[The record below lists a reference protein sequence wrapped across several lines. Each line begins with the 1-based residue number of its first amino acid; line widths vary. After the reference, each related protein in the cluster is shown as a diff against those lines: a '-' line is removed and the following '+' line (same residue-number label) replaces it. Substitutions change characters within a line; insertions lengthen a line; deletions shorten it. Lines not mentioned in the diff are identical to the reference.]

1 MAEKTDIEII
11 RIDTKEAV
19 TNLSELKEYIKDLK
33 ETMNEAKI
41 GSDEFKKAQNELDK
55 VVVQQKQIMKG
66 AANEFKAAEGSFN
79 DLNNQLRGLKEAW
92 KATGDEMKRNELGK
106 QINDVKAKINEMN
119 HSIGNFQDN
128 VGNYAG
134 SLSPL
139 FDSLGQK
146 IEGLGGKIGDVT
158 NTLGAMGFSVNGLIN
173 PIKGLDAGLK
183 MLSMNPIIATITLLI
198 SLFFK
203 IKDAISANEELQ
215 RRWNVAMAAF
225 EPIVNAA
232 KNTLDALANAVVWVA
247 EKVGKLIS
255 IFSDASKVTTELAES
270 QDKLNMAQ
278 REFKGNENALRAEA
292 KQLKLLGKETD
303 DYEKKLKYYQD
314 SRAKLRAVN
323 QQAVDLAKEELRIA
337 EEQAK
342 LAPNSQA
349 DNEKIAALKQKVG
362 QAQEKLNQEDTEYVE
377 LINSANNGLKKLNTT
392 TGTATDKTKELTS
405 AVERMEQTIADSSKS
420 QVQKLEDE
428 KKKWV
433 DIYKQLKKN
442 TKALEEYYDKK
453 IAKAKE
459 AEIKEKTEK
468 QKQQGAFNQSIV
480 EEWINSSSSGSG
492 SSSAGIEIAKQWTK
506 YIEDIGNG
514 VEEEMKTDLKGKVK
528 DIMTNK
534 VMKESWPTQME
545 VDKEA
550 QAYIEMVTKG
560 LSKESTNEDLRN
572 ALFTLHNNFSD
583 TIYDSLAKVGVQYS
597 GTIFSSGTDNGTML
611 FGNSDITIAIDKLK
625 DKLKELKE
633 NYLSLVE
640 GIAEKGNPIKTEDL
654 LTVRD
659 ATLQI
664 ESVQKLLML
673 MQNLK
678 VKVGEITGYM
688 EGKSLNQ
695 TFTEIF
701 FGTKTD
707 ANGFATDGKKLG
719 KALRNSAKVWQDFG
733 DAVTTVLDTIGD
745 AWQKNLERQVKA
757 GRMTE
762 DEAKKQFKM
771 VKAMQYSLSVVNA
784 AASLINIWASPE
796 MGVYQK
802 IATTISV
809 AAQNAANLITI
820 ASTQFGN
827 MSGSVDAGSTNFTPA
842 IINDTNPVSYT
853 RNLTSAEDADSIADR
868 LGAIKV
874 YVTEKDITD
883 AQNKVRTKVTE
894 SRF

>member
-19 TNLSELKEYIKDLK
+19 TNLSELKDYIKDLK
-33 ETMNEAKI
+33 AVMNEAKI

-183 MLSMNPIIATITLLI
+183 MLSMNPIIATVTLLI

-247 EKVGKLIS
+247 EKVGKFIS
-255 IFSDASKVTTELAES
+255 IFSEASKVTTELAEA

-303 DYEKKLKYYQD
+303 DYEKKLKYYQE

-377 LINSANNGLKKLNTT
+377 LINSANNGLKKLNAT

-433 DIYKQLKKN
+433 EIYRQVGKN
-442 TKALEEYYDKK
+442 TKALEEYYDKQIEGVK
-453 IAKAKE
+453 KTEEQNRGKLIQSIDINWISGDSGSRKAGVDIAKEWNEQFREITNTLKEPQLTEARGKLAEIFKNQIFKQAWPTQVEVNREVVAYFNKITGGIGGSTTNTALKE
-459 AEIKEKTEK
+459 AAQLIQEKTADALKDAGLKTNLNLLDILGFK
-468 QKQQGAFNQSIV
+468 QDEDGRILFPKEPKQD
-480 EEWINSSSSGSG
+480 EE
-492 SSSAGIEIAKQWTK
+492 TL
-506 YIEDIGNG
+506 DL
-514 VEEEMKTDLKGKVK
+514 LKGKLKALK
-528 DIMTNK
+528 DEYFALAQE
-534 VMKESWPTQME
+534 VASGESPIPTE
-545 VDKEA
+545 KLLGVADKAEA
-550 QAYIEMVTKG
+550 IEELQKII
-560 LSKESTNEDLRN
+560 
-572 ALFTLHNNFSD
+572 ALFEEIRVKYKAISD
-583 TIYDSLAKVGVQYS
+583 LSAAKS
-597 GTIFSSGTDNGTML
+597 G
-611 FGNSDITIAIDKLK
+611 
-625 DKLKELKE
+625 
-633 NYLSLVE
+633 
-640 GIAEKGNPIKTEDL
+640 
-654 LTVRD
+654 
-659 ATLQI
+659 
-664 ESVQKLLML
+664 
-673 MQNLK
+673 
-678 VKVGEITGYM
+678 
-688 EGKSLNQ
+688 NQ
-695 TFTEIF
+695 LFTERF
-701 FGTKTD
+701 FGTKTN
-707 ANGFATDGKKLG
+707 ANGFATDGEKLG
-719 KALRNSAKVWQDFG
+719 KALRNTAKVWEDYG
-733 DAVTTVLDTIGD
+733 NTVTTVLGTIGD

-762 DEAKKQFKM
+762 DEARKQFKM
-771 VKAMQYSLSVVNA
+771 IKAMQYSLSVVNA
-784 AASLINIWASPE
+784 AASTVAIWADPS

-809 AAQNAANLITI
+809 AAQNAAELITI
-820 ASTQFGN
+820 ASATFGN
-827 MSGSVDAGSTNFTPA
+827 MSGSVDAGTTNFTPA
-842 IINDTNPVSYT
+842 VINDTNPLNYT
-853 RNLTSAEDADSIADR
+853 RNFTTAEERDEINNQNIWVSVGEIADAER
-868 LGAIKV
+868 KRKV
-874 YVTEKDITD
+874 
-883 AQNKVRTKVTE
+883 KVAE

>member
-183 MLSMNPIIATITLLI
+183 MLSANPIIATITLLI

-247 EKVGKLIS
+247 EKVGKFIS
-255 IFSDASKVTTELAES
+255 IFSEASKVTTELAEA
-270 QDKLNMAQ
+270 QDKLNMSQ
-278 REFKGNENALRAEA
+278 REFKSKENALRAEA
-292 KQLKLLGKETD
+292 KELKLLGKETD
-303 DYEKKLKYYQD
+303 DYQKKLKYYQD

-377 LINSANNGLKKLNTT
+377 LINSANNGLKKLNAT

-453 IAKAKE
+453 IEKAKE
-459 AEIKEKTEK
+459 EEREAKSASAKASRQGFADIETEVAQLTGTDTQGTELADRWLKSLDKVESAYKDLPKKIKESLTG
-468 QKQQGAFNQSIV
+468 QKQASDTVNQAYKNYIMSDFFPKKKEIDPYKKEWIDNVVESINDRSTYDDLRVALVELSKGVYQDFGPEGFLKILPEGTISFSSFFREDEINAAKEEYIRIFNELQEKMADENTDQSIITALRDRLNAQV
-480 EEWINSSSSGSG
+480 SIIQNLQEER
-492 SSSAGIEIAKQWTK
+492 
-506 YIEDIGNG
+506 D
-514 VEEEMKTDLKGKVK
+514 
-528 DIMTNK
+528 
-534 VMKESWPTQME
+534 
-545 VDKEA
+545 
-550 QAYIEMVTKG
+550 
-560 LSKESTNEDLRN
+560 
-572 ALFTLHNNFSD
+572 
-583 TIYDSLAKVGVQYS
+583 IYDEIVSLAVKLNNQAEAK
-597 GTIFSSGTDNGTML
+597 SSN
-611 FGNSDITIAIDKLK
+611 
-625 DKLKELKE
+625 E
-633 NYLSLVE
+633 VW
-640 GIAEKGNPIKTEDL
+640 TE
-654 LTVRD
+654 R
-659 ATLQI
+659 
-664 ESVQKLLML
+664 
-673 MQNLK
+673 
-678 VKVGEITGYM
+678 
-688 EGKSLNQ
+688 
-695 TFTEIF
+695 F

-707 ANGFATDGKKLG
+707 ANGFATDGEKLG
-719 KALRNSAKVWQDFG
+719 KALRNTAKVYQDFG

-771 VKAMQYSLSVVNA
+771 IQAMQYSLSVVNA

-802 IATTISV
+802 IATTVAV

-820 ASTQFGN
+820 ASTNFGD
-827 MSGSVDAGSTNFTPA
+827 MSGSVDAGTTNFTPA
-842 IINDTNPVSYT
+842 VINDTNPVSYT
-853 RNLTSAEDADSIADR
+853 RNLTSADDVDSIADR

-883 AQNKVRTKVTE
+883 AQNKVRTKVSE

>member
-66 AANEFKAAEGSFN
+66 AANEFKAAKGSFN
-79 DLNNQLRGLKEAW
+79 DLNNQLRALKEAW

-183 MLSMNPIIATITLLI
+183 MLSANPIIATITLLI

-247 EKVGKLIS
+247 EKVGKFIS
-255 IFSDASKVTTELAES
+255 IFSDASKVTTELAEA

-303 DYEKKLKYYQD
+303 DYEKKLKYYKE

-362 QAQEKLNQEDTEYVE
+362 QAQEKLNSEDTEYVE
-377 LINSANNGLKKLNTT
+377 LINSANTGLKKLNAT

-453 IAKAKE
+453 IAKEKE
-459 AEIKEKTEK
+459 AEKKAHSDKVNTSRQSFADIESEVAQLTGTDTQGTELADRWLKSLDKVESAYKVLPKKIKDSLTG
-468 QKQQGAFNQSIV
+468 QKQASDTVNQAYKNYIMSDFFPKKKEIDPYKK
-480 EEWINSSSSGSG
+480 EWIDN
-492 SSSAGIEIAKQWTK
+492 
-506 YIEDIGNG
+506 
-514 VEEEMKTDLKGKVK
+514 VVK
-528 DIMTNK
+528 SISDR
-534 VMKESWPTQME
+534 
-545 VDKEA
+545 
-550 QAYIEMVTKG
+550 
-560 LSKESTNEDLRN
+560 STYDDLRG
-572 ALFTLHNNFSD
+572 A
-583 TIYDSLAKVGVQYS
+583 
-597 GTIFSSGTDNGTML
+597 
-611 FGNSDITIAIDKLK
+611 
-625 DKLKELKE
+625 LKELSKGVSQDFGPEGFLNILPEGSISFSSFFREDKINAAKE
-633 NYLSLVE
+633 EYIRIFNELQ
-640 GIAEKGNPIKTEDL
+640 EKMADENTDQSIITAL
-654 LTVRD
+654 RD
-659 ATLQI
+659 RLNAQVSI
-664 ESVQKLLML
+664 I
-673 MQNLK
+673 QNLQEERDIYDEIVSLA
-678 VKVGEITGYM
+678 VKLNNQAEA
-688 EGKSLNQ
+688 KSLNEVW
-695 TFTEIF
+695 TERF

-707 ANGFATDGKKLG
+707 ANGFATDGEKLG
-719 KALRNSAKVWQDFG
+719 KALRNSAKVWQDYG
-733 DAVTTVLDTIGD
+733 DAVSTVLDTIGD
-745 AWQKNLERQVKA
+745 AWQKNLERQVRA
-757 GRMTE
+757 GKLTE
-762 DEAKKQFKM
+762 DEAKRQFKLIQG
-771 VKAMQYSLSVVNA
+771 MQYSLSLVNA
-784 AASLINIWASPE
+784 AASIVSIWASPE

-802 IATTISV
+802 IATTVAV

-820 ASTQFGN
+820 ASTEFGN

-842 IINDTNPVSYT
+842 VINDTNPLNYT
-853 RNLTSAEDADSIADR
+853 RNFTTAEERDEINNQNIWVSVEEIANAENR
-868 LGAIKV
+868 RKV
-874 YVTEKDITD
+874 
-883 AQNKVRTKVTE
+883 KVAE

>member
-19 TNLSELKEYIKDLK
+19 TNLSELKDYIKDLK

-106 QINDVKAKINEMN
+106 QINEVKAKINEMN

-215 RRWNVAMAAF
+215 RRWNKAMAAF
-225 EPIVNAA
+225 EPIANAA
-232 KNTLDALANAVVWVA
+232 KNTLDALANAVIWVA
-247 EKVGKLIS
+247 EKVGKFIS
-255 IFSDASKVTTELAES
+255 IFSEASKVTTELAEA

-323 QQAVDLAKEELRIA
+323 QHAVDLAKEELRIA

-405 AVERMEQTIADSSKS
+405 AVEKMEQTIADSSKS

-453 IAKAKE
+453 IEKAKKE
-459 AEIKEKTEK
+459 EQKARSASVKTSRQSFADIESEVAQLTGTDTQGTELADRWLKSLDKVESAYKVLPKKIKDSLTG
-468 QKQQGAFNQSIV
+468 QKQASDTVNQAYKNYIMSDFFPKKKEIDPYKK
-480 EEWINSSSSGSG
+480 EWINNV
-492 SSSAGIEIAKQWTK
+492 AKSINDKST
-506 YIEDIGNG
+506 YDDLRGAL
-514 VEEEMKTDLKGKVK
+514 VE
-528 DIMTNK
+528 
-534 VMKESWPTQME
+534 
-545 VDKEA
+545 
-550 QAYIEMVTKG
+550 
-560 LSKESTNEDLRN
+560 LSKGVSQDFGPEGFLNILPEGSISFSSFFREDKINAAKEEYIKMFNELQEKMADENTDQSTITALRDRLN
-572 ALFTLHNNFSD
+572 AQVSIIQNLQEERD
-583 TIYDSLAKVGVQYS
+583 IYDEIVSLAVKLNNQAEAK
-597 GTIFSSGTDNGTML
+597 SSN
-611 FGNSDITIAIDKLK
+611 
-625 DKLKELKE
+625 E
-633 NYLSLVE
+633 VW
-640 GIAEKGNPIKTEDL
+640 TE
-654 LTVRD
+654 R
-659 ATLQI
+659 
-664 ESVQKLLML
+664 
-673 MQNLK
+673 
-678 VKVGEITGYM
+678 
-688 EGKSLNQ
+688 
-695 TFTEIF
+695 F

-707 ANGFATDGKKLG
+707 ANGFATDGEKLG
-719 KALRNSAKVWQDFG
+719 KALRNSAKVWSNYG
-733 DAVTTVLDTIGD
+733 DAVSTVLDTIGD
-745 AWQKNLERQVKA
+745 AWQKNLERQVRA

-762 DEAKKQFKM
+762 DEARKQFKM
-771 VKAMQYSLSVVNA
+771 IQGMQYSLSTINA
-784 AASLINIWASPE
+784 AASLIAVWSDPS
-796 MGVYQK
+796 MGIYQK
-802 IATTISV
+802 IATTVAV

-820 ASTQFGN
+820 ASTQFGD
-827 MSGSVDAGSTNFTPA
+827 MSSSVDAGATNFTPA
-842 IINDTNPVSYT
+842 IINDTSPLNYT
-853 RNLTSAEDADSIADR
+853 RNFTTAE
-868 LGAIKV
+868 
-874 YVTEKDITD
+874 EKDEI
-883 AQNKVRTKVTE
+883 NKQQIWVSVEEIANAENKRKVKVAE

>member
-1 MAEKTDIEII
+1 MAEQVDVEVI
-11 RIDTKEAV
+11 RVDTGKAVDNLKEL
-19 TNLSELKEYIKDLK
+19 NEYIKELK
-33 ETMNEAKI
+33 KTMNEAKI
-41 GSDEFKKAQNELDK
+41 GSGEFKTAQDELDK
-55 VVVQQKQIMKG
+55 VIVKQKQIMNG
-66 AANEFKAAEGSFN
+66 AANENKAAAGSFN
-79 DLNNQLRGLKEAW
+79 ALSNQLRELKEAW
-92 KATGDEMKRNELGK
+92 KATADEAKRDELGK
-106 QINDVKAKINEMN
+106 QINDVKAKLNDMN
-119 HSIGNFQDN
+119 HSIGNFQDQ
-128 VGNYAG
+128 VGNYNG
-134 SLSPL
+134 MLSPL

-146 IEGLGGKIGDVT
+146 IDGLGGKLSQMTG
-158 NTLGAMGFSVNGLIN
+158 TLGAMGFSVNGLVN
-173 PIKGLDAGLK
+173 PIKAVDAGFKL
-183 MLSMNPIIATITLLI
+183 LSTNPIIAAITLLI
-198 SLFFK
+198 GLFIK
-203 IKDAISANEELQ
+203 VKDAIAANEELQ

-225 EPIVNAA
+225 QPIINAA
-232 KNTLDALANAVVWVA
+232 KNALDALANAVVWVA
-247 EKVGKLIS
+247 EKVGALIS
-255 IFSDASKVTTELAES
+255 LFSEASKETTELAEA
-270 QDKLNMAQ
+270 QDKLNMSK
-278 REFKGNENALRAEA
+278 REFKGNENAMRAEA
-292 KQLKLLGKETD
+292 KALKLQAKETD
-303 DYEKKLKYYQD
+303 DLNEKLRLLNE
-314 SRAKLRAVN
+314 SRAKLKAAN
-323 QQAVDLAKEELRIA
+323 QQAVDLAAEELRIA

-342 LAPNSQA
+342 LAPNSKE
-349 DNEKIAALKQKVG
+349 DNEKIAELKQKLG

-377 LINSANNGLKKLNTT
+377 LIKSVDNGLKKLNAS
-392 TGTATDKTKELTS
+392 TGTAVDKTKELEKE
-405 AVERMEQTIADSSKS
+405 VEKMEQTIADSSKS
-420 QVQKLEDE
+420 QVQKLEEE
-428 KKKWV
+428 KNKWV
-433 DIYKQLKKN
+433 ENYRQLKKN
-442 TKALEEYYDKK
+442 TKALEEYFDKK

-480 EEWINSSSSGSG
+480 EEWINSSGSD

-528 DIMTNK
+528 DIMTNR

-545 VDKEA
+545 IDKEA

-560 LSKESTNEDLRN
+560 LSKESTSKDLSN
-572 ALFTLHNNFSD
+572 ALFTLHNNFSN

-611 FGNSDITIAIDKLK
+611 FGNGDITIAIDKLK

-695 TFTEIF
+695 LFTERF

-707 ANGFATDGKKLG
+707 ANGFATDGEKLG
-719 KALRNSAKVWQDFG
+719 KALRNTAKVWEDYG
-733 DAVTTVLDTIGD
+733 NAVTTVLDTIGN
-745 AWQKNLERQVKA
+745 AWQKNIERQVKA

-771 VKAMQYSLSVVNA
+771 IQAMQYSLSVINA
-784 AASLINIWASPE
+784 AASIVSIWSDPE

-802 IATTISV
+802 IATTVAV
-809 AAQNAANLITI
+809 AAQNAAELVTI
-820 ASTQFGN
+820 ATTQFGD
-827 MSGSVDAGSTNFTPA
+827 MSSSASVGAAANYTPA
-842 IINDTNPVSYT
+842 VINDTNPLNYT
-853 RNLTSAEDADSIADR
+853 RNFTTAEERDEINRQNVWISVDDINTAQS
-868 LGAIKV
+868 KV
-874 YVTEKDITD
+874 K
-883 AQNKVRTKVTE
+883 AKVAE

>member
-183 MLSMNPIIATITLLI
+183 MLSANPIIATITLLI
-198 SLFFK
+198 TLFFK

-247 EKVGKLIS
+247 EKVGKFIS

-303 DYEKKLKYYQD
+303 DYEKKLKYYQE
-314 SRAKLRAVN
+314 SREKLRAVN

-453 IAKAKE
+453 IEKAKDEEREAKSTSAKASRQGFADIETEVAQLTGTDTQGTDLADRWLKSLDKVE
-459 AEIKEKTEK
+459 SAYKDLPKKIKESLTG
-468 QKQQGAFNQSIV
+468 QKQASDTVNQAYKNYIMSDFFPKKKEIDPYKKEWIDNVTKSINDRSTYDDLRGALVELSKGVYQDFGPEGFLNILPEGTISFSSFFREDKINAAKEEYIRIFNELQEKMADETTNQSIITALRDRLNAQV
-480 EEWINSSSSGSG
+480 SIIQNLQEER
-492 SSSAGIEIAKQWTK
+492 
-506 YIEDIGNG
+506 D
-514 VEEEMKTDLKGKVK
+514 
-528 DIMTNK
+528 
-534 VMKESWPTQME
+534 
-545 VDKEA
+545 
-550 QAYIEMVTKG
+550 
-560 LSKESTNEDLRN
+560 
-572 ALFTLHNNFSD
+572 
-583 TIYDSLAKVGVQYS
+583 IYDEIVSLAVKLNNQAEAK
-597 GTIFSSGTDNGTML
+597 SSN
-611 FGNSDITIAIDKLK
+611 
-625 DKLKELKE
+625 E
-633 NYLSLVE
+633 VW
-640 GIAEKGNPIKTEDL
+640 TE
-654 LTVRD
+654 R
-659 ATLQI
+659 
-664 ESVQKLLML
+664 
-673 MQNLK
+673 
-678 VKVGEITGYM
+678 
-688 EGKSLNQ
+688 
-695 TFTEIF
+695 F

-707 ANGFATDGKKLG
+707 ANGFATDGEKLG
-719 KALRNSAKVWQDFG
+719 KALRNTAKIYQDFG

-762 DEAKKQFKM
+762 DEAKKQCKM
-771 VKAMQYSLSVVNA
+771 IQAMQYSLSVVNA
-784 AASLINIWASPE
+784 AASLIDIWADPS

-802 IATTISV
+802 IATTVSV

-820 ASTQFGN
+820 ASTEFGN
-827 MSGSVDAGSTNFTPA
+827 MSGSVDAGATNFTPA
-842 IINDTNPVSYT
+842 VINDTSPLNYT
-853 RNLTSAEDADSIADR
+853 RNFTTAE
-868 LGAIKV
+868 
-874 YVTEKDITD
+874 EKDEISN
-883 AQNKVRTKVTE
+883 QNIWVSVEEIANAERKRKVKVAE

>member
-19 TNLSELKEYIKDLK
+19 TNLSELKDYIKDLK

-106 QINDVKAKINEMN
+106 QINEVKAKINEMN

-183 MLSMNPIIATITLLI
+183 ILSMNPIIATLTLLI

-225 EPIVNAA
+225 EPIANAA

-247 EKVGKLIS
+247 EKVGKFIS
-255 IFSDASKVTTELAES
+255 IFSEASKVTTELAEA

-292 KQLKLLGKETD
+292 KELKLLGKETD
-303 DYEKKLKYYQD
+303 DYQKKLKYYQD

-362 QAQEKLNQEDTEYVE
+362 QAQEKLNSEDTEYVE
-377 LINSANNGLKKLNTT
+377 LINSANTGLKKLNAT

-453 IAKAKE
+453 IEKAKE
-459 AEIKEKTEK
+459 EEREAKSASIKASRQSFADIENEVAQLTGTDTQGTDLADKWLKSLDKVESAYKVLPKKIKDSLTG
-468 QKQQGAFNQSIV
+468 QKQASDTVNQAYKNYIMSDFFPKKKEINPYKKEWIDNVVESINDRSTYDDLRVALVELSKGVSQDFGPEGFLNILPEGTISFSSFFREDEINAAKEEYIKIFNELQEKMADENTDQSIITV
-480 EEWINSSSSGSG
+480 LRDRLNAQVSIIQNLQEER
-492 SSSAGIEIAKQWTK
+492 
-506 YIEDIGNG
+506 D
-514 VEEEMKTDLKGKVK
+514 
-528 DIMTNK
+528 
-534 VMKESWPTQME
+534 
-545 VDKEA
+545 
-550 QAYIEMVTKG
+550 
-560 LSKESTNEDLRN
+560 
-572 ALFTLHNNFSD
+572 
-583 TIYDSLAKVGVQYS
+583 IYDEIVSLAV
-597 GTIFSSGTDNGTML
+597 
-611 FGNSDITIAIDKLK
+611 KL
-625 DKLKELKE
+625 
-633 NYLSLVE
+633 NNQ
-640 GIAEKGNPIKTEDL
+640 AEAKSPNEVWTE
-654 LTVRD
+654 R
-659 ATLQI
+659 
-664 ESVQKLLML
+664 
-673 MQNLK
+673 
-678 VKVGEITGYM
+678 
-688 EGKSLNQ
+688 
-695 TFTEIF
+695 F

-707 ANGFATDGKKLG
+707 ANGFATDGEKLG
-719 KALRNSAKVWQDFG
+719 KALRNSAKVWSDYG

-745 AWQKNLERQVKA
+745 AWQKNLERQVKS

-762 DEAKKQFKM
+762 DEARKQFKM
-771 VKAMQYSLSVVNA
+771 IQGMQYSLSLVNA
-784 AASLINIWASPE
+784 AASIVSIWSSPE

-802 IATTISV
+802 IATTVAV

-820 ASTQFGN
+820 ASTQFGD
-827 MSGSVDAGSTNFTPA
+827 MSGSLDAGSTNFTPA
-842 IINDTNPVSYT
+842 VINDTNPLNYT
-853 RNLTSAEDADSIADR
+853 RNFTTAEERDEINNQNIWVSVEEIANAEKKR
-868 LGAIKV
+868 KV
-874 YVTEKDITD
+874 
-883 AQNKVRTKVTE
+883 KVAE

>member
-215 RRWNVAMAAF
+215 RRWNKAMAAF
-225 EPIVNAA
+225 EPIANAA
-232 KNTLDALANAVVWVA
+232 KNTLDALANAVIWVA
-247 EKVGKLIS
+247 EKVGKFIS
-255 IFSDASKVTTELAES
+255 IFSDASKVTTELAEA

-278 REFKGNENALRAEA
+278 REFKGNENAMRAEA
-292 KQLKLLGKETD
+292 KALKLQAKETD
-303 DYEKKLKYYQD
+303 DLNEQLRLLNE
-314 SRAKLRAVN
+314 SRAKLKATN
-323 QQAVDLAKEELRIA
+323 QQAVDLAAEELRIA

-342 LAPNSQA
+342 LAPNSQE
-349 DNEKIAALKQKVG
+349 DNEKIAELKQKLG
-362 QAQEKLNQEDTEYVE
+362 QAQEKLNEEDIEYVE
-377 LINSANNGLKKLNTT
+377 LIKSADNGLKKLNAT

-453 IAKAKE
+453 IEKAKE
-459 AEIKEKTEK
+459 EEREAKSASTKASRQGFADIETEVAQLTGTDTQGTELADRWLKSLDKVESAYKDLPKKIKESLTG
-468 QKQQGAFNQSIV
+468 QKQASDTVNQAYKNYIMSDFFPKKKEIDPYKKEWIDNVVKSITDRSTYDDLRGALVELSKGVSQDFGPEGFLNILPEGSISFSSFFREDKINAAKEEYIRIFNELQEKMADENTNQSIITALRDRLNAQV
-480 EEWINSSSSGSG
+480 SIIQNLQEER
-492 SSSAGIEIAKQWTK
+492 
-506 YIEDIGNG
+506 D
-514 VEEEMKTDLKGKVK
+514 
-528 DIMTNK
+528 
-534 VMKESWPTQME
+534 
-545 VDKEA
+545 
-550 QAYIEMVTKG
+550 
-560 LSKESTNEDLRN
+560 
-572 ALFTLHNNFSD
+572 
-583 TIYDSLAKVGVQYS
+583 IYDEIVSLAVKLNNQAEAK
-597 GTIFSSGTDNGTML
+597 SSN
-611 FGNSDITIAIDKLK
+611 
-625 DKLKELKE
+625 E
-633 NYLSLVE
+633 VW
-640 GIAEKGNPIKTEDL
+640 TE
-654 LTVRD
+654 R
-659 ATLQI
+659 
-664 ESVQKLLML
+664 
-673 MQNLK
+673 
-678 VKVGEITGYM
+678 
-688 EGKSLNQ
+688 
-695 TFTEIF
+695 F

-707 ANGFATDGKKLG
+707 ANGFATDGEKLG
-719 KALRNSAKVWQDFG
+719 KALRNTAKIWQDYG
-733 DAVTTVLDTIGD
+733 DAVSTVLDTIGD

-757 GRMTE
+757 GKLTE
-762 DEAKKQFKM
+762 DEARKQFKM
-771 VKAMQYSLSVVNA
+771 IQGMQYSLSLVNA
-784 AASLINIWASPE
+784 AAAVVSIWADPS

-809 AAQNAANLITI
+809 AAQNAAELITI
-820 ASTQFGN
+820 ATTQFGD

-842 IINDTNPVSYT
+842 IINDTNPLNYT
-853 RNLTSAEDADSIADR
+853 RNFTTAEERDEINNQQIWVSVEEIADAENKR
-868 LGAIKV
+868 KV
-874 YVTEKDITD
+874 
-883 AQNKVRTKVTE
+883 KVAE

>member
-183 MLSMNPIIATITLLI
+183 MLSANPIIATITLLI

-247 EKVGKLIS
+247 EKVGKFIS
-255 IFSDASKVTTELAES
+255 IFSEASKVTTELAES

-278 REFKGNENALRAEA
+278 REFKGKENALRAEA
-292 KQLKLLGKETD
+292 KELKLLGKETD
-303 DYEKKLKYYQD
+303 DYQKKLKYYQD

-377 LINSANNGLKKLNTT
+377 LINSANNGLKKLSTI

-453 IAKAKE
+453 IEKAKDEEREAKSASAKASRQGFADIETEVAQLTGTDTQGTELADRWLKSLDKVE
-459 AEIKEKTEK
+459 SAYKDLPKKIKESLTG
-468 QKQQGAFNQSIV
+468 QKQASDAVNQAYKNYIMSDFFPKKKEINPYKKEWIDNVVESINDRSTYDDLRVALAELSKGVFQDFGPEGFLKILPEGTISFSSFFREDKINAAKEEYIRIFNELQEKMANENTDQSIITALRDRLNAQV
-480 EEWINSSSSGSG
+480 SIIQNLQEER
-492 SSSAGIEIAKQWTK
+492 
-506 YIEDIGNG
+506 D
-514 VEEEMKTDLKGKVK
+514 
-528 DIMTNK
+528 
-534 VMKESWPTQME
+534 
-545 VDKEA
+545 
-550 QAYIEMVTKG
+550 
-560 LSKESTNEDLRN
+560 
-572 ALFTLHNNFSD
+572 
-583 TIYDSLAKVGVQYS
+583 IYDEIVSLAVKLNNQAEAK
-597 GTIFSSGTDNGTML
+597 SSN
-611 FGNSDITIAIDKLK
+611 
-625 DKLKELKE
+625 E
-633 NYLSLVE
+633 VW
-640 GIAEKGNPIKTEDL
+640 TE
-654 LTVRD
+654 R
-659 ATLQI
+659 
-664 ESVQKLLML
+664 
-673 MQNLK
+673 
-678 VKVGEITGYM
+678 
-688 EGKSLNQ
+688 
-695 TFTEIF
+695 F

-707 ANGFATDGKKLG
+707 ANGFATDGEKLG
-719 KALRNSAKVWQDFG
+719 KALRNTVKVWQDYG

-745 AWQKNLERQVKA
+745 AWQKNLERQVKS

-762 DEAKKQFKM
+762 DEARKQFKM
-771 VKAMQYSLSVVNA
+771 IQAMQYSLSVVNA
-784 AASLINIWASPE
+784 AAAAVAIWADPSI
-796 MGVYQK
+796 GVYQK

-809 AAQNAANLITI
+809 AAQNVANLITI
-820 ASTQFGN
+820 ASTQFGD

-842 IINDTNPVSYT
+842 VINDTNPLNYT
-853 RNLTSAEDADSIADR
+853 RNFTTAEERDEINNQNIWVSVEEIANAENKR
-868 LGAIKV
+868 KV
-874 YVTEKDITD
+874 
-883 AQNKVRTKVTE
+883 KVAE

>member
-19 TNLSELKEYIKDLK
+19 TNLSELKDYIKDLK

-66 AANEFKAAEGSFN
+66 AANEFKAAKGSFN
-79 DLNNQLRGLKEAW
+79 DLNNQLRALKEAW

-183 MLSMNPIIATITLLI
+183 MLSANPIIATITLLI

-225 EPIVNAA
+225 EPIANAA
-232 KNTLDALANAVVWVA
+232 KNTLDALANAVVWIA

-255 IFSDASKVTTELAES
+255 ILFAVSNETTELAKA
-270 QDKLNMAQ
+270 QDELNMSQ

-303 DYEKKLKYYQD
+303 DYQKKLKYYQD
-314 SRAKLRAVN
+314 SREKLRAVN

-392 TGTATDKTKELTS
+392 TGTATDKTKELKS
-405 AVERMEQTIADSSKS
+405 AVERMEQTIANSSKS

-453 IAKAKE
+453 IEKAKE
-459 AEIKEKTEK
+459 EEREEKEREERKKEERSASIKASRQSFADIEIEVAQLTGTDTQGTELADRWLKSLDKVESAYKVLPKKIKESLTG
-468 QKQQGAFNQSIV
+468 QKQASDTVNQAYKNYIMSDFFPKKKEIDPYKK
-480 EEWINSSSSGSG
+480 EWIYNV
-492 SSSAGIEIAKQWTK
+492 A
-506 YIEDIGNG
+506 
-514 VEEEMKTDLKGKVK
+514 
-528 DIMTNK
+528 
-534 VMKESWPTQME
+534 ESINDRSTYDE
-545 VDKEA
+545 LRVALAE
-550 QAYIEMVTKG
+550 
-560 LSKESTNEDLRN
+560 LSKGVYQDFGPEGFLNILPEGTLNFVDFFRVDEVKAAKEEYIRIFNELQEKMADENTKQDIITALRERLN
-572 ALFTLHNNFSD
+572 AQVSIIQNLQEERD
-583 TIYDSLAKVGVQYS
+583 IYDEIVSLA
-597 GTIFSSGTDNGTML
+597 I
-611 FGNSDITIAIDKLK
+611 KL
-625 DKLKELKE
+625 
-633 NYLSLVE
+633 NNQ
-640 GIAEKGNPIKTEDL
+640 AEAKSPNEVWTE
-654 LTVRD
+654 R
-659 ATLQI
+659 
-664 ESVQKLLML
+664 
-673 MQNLK
+673 
-678 VKVGEITGYM
+678 
-688 EGKSLNQ
+688 
-695 TFTEIF
+695 F

-707 ANGFATDGKKLG
+707 ANGFATDGKELG
-719 KALRNSAKVWQDFG
+719 KALRNSAKVWQDYG
-733 DAVTTVLDTIGD
+733 DAVSTVLDTIGD

-771 VKAMQYSLSVVNA
+771 IQAMQYSLSLVNA
-784 AASLINIWASPE
+784 AASVVSIWADPS

-802 IATTISV
+802 IATTVAV

-820 ASTQFGN
+820 ASTSFGD
-827 MSGSVDAGSTNFTPA
+827 MGGSVDAGSTNFTPA
-842 IINDTNPVSYT
+842 VINDTNPLNYT
-853 RNLTSAEDADSIADR
+853 RNFTTAEERDEINNQNIWVS
-868 LGAIKV
+868 V
-874 YVTEKDITD
+874 EEITD
-883 AQNKVRTKVTE
+883 AQNKVRTKVSE